1 VHSFERLALE
11 NSLRRALERNEF
23 VLHYQPKVDLA
34 TNELVG
40 AEALIRWNHPD
51 LGLVHP
57 AQFIPLAEETGL
69 IVPIGAWV
77 LREACRQNRAW
88 QEAGMPLIGVAVNLS
103 AHQFRDE
110 GLRQTIA
117 EALGTSGLP
126 PAYLELEI
134 TESMIMQNAERAI
147 EILQRF
153 RDMGTLVSIDDFGTG
168 YSSLGYL
175 KSFPIDSLKIDRS
188 FVRDV
193 PSDSDDVAITQA
205 IIAMAHSLNLKVIAE
220 GVENDEQLDFL
231 REQGCDQVQGYLMS
245 PPVSALEFEQLL
257 DPGRYHHAA

>member
-1 VHSFERLALE
+1 
-11 NSLRRALERNEF
+11 
-23 VLHYQPKVDLA
+23 VLHYQPKIDLA
-34 TNELVG
+34 TNEFVG

-88 QEAGMPLIGVAVNLS
+88 QDAGMPLISVAVNLS

-117 EALGTSGLP
+117 EALGKSGLP

-220 GVENDEQLDFL
+220 GVENEEQLEFL

-245 PPVSALEFEQLL
+245 APVSADAFARLL
-257 DPGRYHHAA
+257 DPGYYDNAA

>member
-1 VHSFERLALE
+1 
-11 NSLRRALERNEF
+11 
-23 VLHYQPKVDLA
+23 
-34 TNELVG
+34 
-40 AEALIRWNHPD
+40 
-51 LGLVHP
+51 
-57 AQFIPLAEETGL
+57 
-69 IVPIGAWV
+69 
-77 LREACRQNRAW
+77 
-88 QEAGMPLIGVAVNLS
+88 VAVNLS

-117 EALGTSGLP
+117 DALGSSGLP

-175 KSFPIDSLKIDRS
+175 KQFPIDSLKIDRS

-193 PSDSDDVAITQA
+193 PQDGDDVAITQA
-205 IIAMAHSLNLKVIAE
+205 IIAMAHSLHLKVIAE
-220 GVENDEQLDFL
+220 GVESEEQLAFL
-231 REQGCDQVQGYLMS
+231 RGQGCDQIQGYLI
-245 PPVSALEFEQLL
+245 SAPLPADEFERLL
-257 DPGRYHHAA
+257 GPDYAFRTGTNA